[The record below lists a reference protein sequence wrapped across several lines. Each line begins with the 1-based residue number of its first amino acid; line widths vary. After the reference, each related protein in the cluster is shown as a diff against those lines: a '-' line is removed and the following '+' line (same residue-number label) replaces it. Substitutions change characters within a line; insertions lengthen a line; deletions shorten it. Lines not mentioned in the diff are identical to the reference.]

1 MNRWQLSVFEQAQ
14 AQNKPQCLAGLQC
27 RHRRQ
32 HRAAN
37 MAGRAIAYAHQ
48 QQAGCSQ
55 ALWAVGLQQITG
67 LGLKVTSAGGRSDQA
82 GKRVIAAGHVLR
94 HQHDQSITFFSAEPG
109 AVQGLEFEVH
119 N

>member
-1 MNRWQLSVFEQAQ
+1 
-14 AQNKPQCLAGLQC
+14 
-27 RHRRQ
+27 
-32 HRAAN
+32 
-37 MAGRAIAYAHQ
+37 MAGGAIANPYQ
-48 QQAGCSQ
+48 QQTRRSQ
-55 ALWAVGLQQITG
+55 APWAVGLQQIPG
-67 LGLKVTSAGGRSDQA
+67 LGLKVTGAGGSSDQA

>member
-1 MNRWQLSVFEQAQ
+1 
-14 AQNKPQCLAGLQC
+14 
-27 RHRRQ
+27 
-32 HRAAN
+32 

-55 ALWAVGLQQITG
+55 ALWAVGLQQIPG
-67 LGLKVTSAGGRSDQA
+67 LGLKVTGAGGRSDQA

-94 HQHDQSITFFSAEPG
+94 HQHDQSVTFFSAEPG